1 MRQIMKKIAITGT
14 VGSGK
19 STVAILLRRRRLPV
33 FDADHYASLALQKS
47 NPCFARI
54 VDALGEE
61 ILDEQGEIDRKKTA
75 ALVFHSEEKRKMLNG
90 NVHPFVKD
98 GMDAFFAHHET
109 EALVFAEIPL
119 LFQEGWQVYFDS
131 TCVVT
136 CSDEHAIERM
146 MENRGYTREE
156 AEARIASQMPR
167 ETQISLADHV
177 LYNDGTIKDL
187 DRECAKWIRALKGGR
202 HGTEG

>member
-1 MRQIMKKIAITGT
+1 MKKIAITGT

-19 STVAILLRRRRLPV
+19 STAAILLRRRRLPV
-33 FDADHYASLALQKS
+33 FDADHYAGLALQKN

-54 VDALGEE
+54 VNALGEE
-61 ILDEQGEIDRKKTA
+61 ILDAQGEIDRKKTA
-75 ALVFHSEEKRKMLNG
+75 ALVFHDEEKRQALNG
-90 NVHPFVKD
+90 IVHPFVKD
-98 GMDAFFAHHET
+98 GMDAFFAHH
-109 EALVFAEIPL
+109 AADSLVFAEIPL
-119 LFQEGWQVYFDS
+119 LFQEGWQVYFDA

-136 CSDEHAIERM
+136 CSDAHAIARM
-146 MENRGYTREE
+146 MENRGYTKEE
-156 AEARIASQMPR
+156 AQARIDSQMPK

-187 DRECAKWIRALKGGR
+187 DRECAQWIRELKGGR